1 MREAPRPIKLLLA
14 AMVAAVAVVLAVAVQ
29 TGGAYAAPR
38 IVGGTPA
45 STAQYGYA
53 VFLTDR
59 NGFQFCGGTL
69 VTHLRVVTAAHCVAG
84 EKPVNVL
91 VVAGRDDK
99 KSSAGVVDTVARIW
113 VNPDFTDVE
122 AGSDVAVLTLAGRVD
137 YPTATIAADQAVYQ
151 PGAPSTI
158 LGWGRTSEG
167 GPTSR
172 RLLAATVPVVADADC
187 SLAYQHFSAASMV
200 CAGYRQGGVDACQ
213 GDSGGPMVIGS
224 VLVGIASWGDGCA
237 RPGKFGVY
245 TRVASYA
252 NLIADHL

>member
-1 MREAPRPIKLLLA
+1 MREAPRLVKLLLA
-14 AMVAAVAVVLAVAVQ
+14 AVVAVTLAVALQ
-29 TGGAYAAPR
+29 AGGANAAPR

-53 VFLTDR
+53 VYLADR

-69 VTHLRVVTAAHCVAG
+69 VTRFKVVTAAHCVVT
-84 EKPVNVL
+84 EKPMNVL

-99 KSSAGVVDTVARIW
+99 KSGAGTVAKVARIW
-113 VNPDFTDVE
+113 VNPNFTDVE
-122 AGSDVAVLTLAGRVD
+122 AGSDVAVLTLAARLD
-137 YPTATIAADQAVYQ
+137 YPTATIATDQAVYQ
-151 PGAPSTI
+151 PGAPGTI
-158 LGWGRTSEG
+158 LGWGRVYEN

-172 RLLAATVPVVADADC
+172 YLLAATVPVVADADC
-187 SLAYQHFSAASMV
+187 ARAYQNFSATSMV
-200 CAGYRQGGVDACQ
+200 CAGFPQGGVDACQ
-213 GDSGGPMVIGS
+213 GDSGGPMLIGP

-252 NLIADHL
+252 ALIRNHL